1 MSVFSHDRRH
11 FPRRRLKSLAYIDLG
26 SDSGGIVLNVSEGGL
41 ALHSAVALNR
51 RPLPSIRFQLP
62 DSPAWVTAHA
72 DIAWINATRKQAGI
86 RFAGLPD
93 DARRQIREWVASWS
107 AEDSGAPPL
116 SETME
121 LASLTLGDVP
131 ETRAAAPSREPEG
144 VEHKLRLHFAHRPP
158 PVTEERTTP
167 AARGIWWS
175 FVAVIGSLAIAS
187 FAFGWF
193 AGRGKL
199 SVLPRMLEKV
209 TGSAVAHARGKSAS
223 ALVAT
228 LDAANA
234 ASIAAPGTPAAA
246 ASLPAAAAAA
256 GHVSVTAQG
265 YLPMP
270 VPAANGARKPVS
282 LRMGYIER
290 RVNPAYPA
298 QALAQGIQGTVVLRA
313 TFGPNGALAGISAVS
328 GPPPLVAAAENA
340 VRAWRYAP
348 TLLNGH
354 PVQTEQ
360 NVTITFSMP
369 QPHSLAQPH

>member
-1 MSVFSHDRRH
+1 MNLFSHDRRH

-107 AEDSGAPPL
+107 PEDSSAGPLGGA
-116 SETME
+116 ME

-131 ETRAAAPSREPEG
+131 ETRAAPPLREPEG
-144 VEHKLRLHFAHRPP
+144 VERKLRLHFAHRPP
-158 PVTEERTTP
+158 PPSEDRPTP

-187 FAFGWF
+187 LAFGWA

-199 SVLPRMLEKV
+199 SVLPRLMDKV
-209 TGSAVAHARGKSAS
+209 MGGAVAHARMKPAS
-223 ALVAT
+223 ALVGT
-228 LDAANA
+228 VDAANA
-234 ASIAAPGTPAAA
+234 ASIETPGTPTAA
-246 ASLPAAAAAA
+246 ASLPAATAAT
-256 GHVSVTAQG
+256 GHVSVTTAG

-270 VPAANGARKPVS
+270 VSAANDARQPVS

-290 RVNPAYPA
+290 RVEPAYPA
-298 QALAQGIQGTVVLRA
+298 QALAQRIQGTVELRA
-313 TFGPNGALAGISAVS
+313 TIGPNGALAGISAVS

-348 TLLNGH
+348 TLLNGK

-360 NVTITFSMP
+360 NVTITFSLP